1 MKLEQGFI
9 EQKLHTLRLHLA
21 NFVFQSRAVGLI
33 KQLSDAHDQVEQAYV
48 EKRTFEELK
57 NQETRSIPKR
67 LQVCRSKNTEN
78 YCHYLSNE
86 SISRIKLLFS
96 YFIPIFYI
104 TCRFINR
111 FTKLINNSK
120 EIHV

>member
-1 MKLEQGFI
+1 MFANKNMRVAGPPKICLSILRLVIFKFAKKTDTMKLEQGFI
-9 EQKLHTLRLHLA
+9 EQKLHTLRLHLV
-21 NFVFQSRAVGLI
+21 NFVFFQSRAVGLI

-86 SISRIKLLFS
+86 
-96 YFIPIFYI
+96 
-104 TCRFINR
+104 
-111 FTKLINNSK
+111 
-120 EIHV
+120 